1 MPLRLFKLYQRKR
14 VININVN
21 VTIAGLLALVLAVYP
36 VKLIGHVIPEEH
48 RLLRVVLPYFID
60 MLLDGAV
67 YFALHWLANHW
78 KPGDPE
84 PVDRARIKR
93 FFSDALVVQA
103 ERIALVPIFALI
115 AFGGMWIHEHHR
127 VLDIAYHWAFVLT
140 YLTAI
145 GITRILHTIIGYQT
159 GTFDDKLHAK
169 KERIRKRR
177 RARAERAADRDPP
190 A

>member
-21 VTIAGLLALVLAVYP
+21 VTMAGLLALALAKFP
-36 VKLIGHVIPEEH
+36 VAWTAELIGREH
-48 RLLRVVLPYFID
+48 KFLISIAAYFID
-60 MLLDGAV
+60 MIFDGVV

-78 KPGDPE
+78 KPGEPE
-84 PVDRARIKR
+84 PVDRARGKR
-93 FFSDALVVQA
+93 FFADALIVQA
-103 ERIALVPIFALI
+103 ERIALVPLFALI
-115 AFGGMWIHEHHR
+115 AIGGMYLLQHHTD
-127 VLDIAYHWAFVLT
+127 LKIGWAFVIT
-140 YLTAI
+140 YLVAI
-145 GITRILHTIIGYQT
+145 FITRILHTIIGYQT